1 MIGMHLMRAKVSLD
15 RIAEFLEE
23 EELEKYDDDDDDDD
37 DVNNAN
43 DHRSRDQT
51 SAADSVDISESTP
64 LLITD
69 DGNSIVQIRLNPETE
84 LPPDYVK
91 PEVGFYAGKFIHY
104 GAPET
109 SPSTFDAA
117 SAANDKK
124 KWWQFWRKSQTF
136 NTISVQPDEPALAK
150 PESIPFQLRNVSVN
164 FPHGAL
170 SVIVGPTGSGKT
182 SMLLSLLGEMKRLE
196 GYGFLPDPRYAP
208 GGIAYVAQ
216 TSFLLNATI
225 RENILFGNDF
235 HEERFEGIIFQILC
249 ILVCV
254 CK

>member
-1 MIGMHLMRAKVSLD
+1 MVAGNKLDPATAFTSIWLLHVVAQSLNELPMIGMHLMRAKVSLD

-124 KWWQFWRKSQTF
+124 KMVAILEE
-136 NTISVQPDEPALAK
+136 IS
-150 PESIPFQLRNVSVN
+150 N
-164 FPHGAL
+164 F
-170 SVIVGPTGSGKT
+170 
-182 SMLLSLLGEMKRLE
+182 
-196 GYGFLPDPRYAP
+196 
-208 GGIAYVAQ
+208 
-216 TSFLLNATI
+216 
-225 RENILFGNDF
+225 
-235 HEERFEGIIFQILC
+235 
-249 ILVCV
+249 
-254 CK
+254 